1 MQLLAR
7 PQFGRRDLFHAA
19 VIEAHQHPRLSCFVR
34 DLTSVGA
41 RIMVTTGV
49 PQHFRLTVATKGVKA
64 DCETVD
70 QGEGYVDVR
79 FL

>member
-1 MQLLAR
+1 MQPPAR
-7 PQFGRRDLFHAA
+7 PQFGRRNLFHAA
-19 VIEAHQHPRLSCFVR
+19 LIEAHQHPRLACFVR
-34 DLTSVGA
+34 DLTSEGA
-41 RIMVTTGV
+41 RVMVTTGV
-49 PQHFRLTVATKGVKA
+49 PAHFQLTVATKGVKA